1 MPEVLPLPKYFFVTT
16 GTAVS
21 KVSDLNAFDQALV
34 TAGIGEQNIVQ
45 VFAPSSTLPKGIT
58 KMKPCEI
65 NRGALIFCILAQEEG
80 TEGETISAGIAYGFR
95 GDGEGGFVAEGH
107 IHGVEKSLKEILRWK
122 LDEMAKL
129 RDVEISGVTYKTVE
143 LTVPMDHY
151 GACIA
156 ALVYLF

>member
-21 KVSDLNAFDQALV
+21 KVSDLNAFDQALMA
-34 TAGIGEQNIVQ
+34 AGIGEQNIVQ

-65 NRGALIFCILAQEEG
+65 NKGALIFCVLAQEEG
-80 TEGETISAGIAYGFR
+80 TEGETISAGIAYGSR
-95 GDGEGGFVAEGH
+95 SDGEGGFVAEGH
-107 IHGVEKSLKEILRWK
+107 IHGVEKSLREILKWK

-129 RDVEISGVTYKTVE
+129 RDVEIKGMIHKTVE

-156 ALVYLF
+156 AMVYLF